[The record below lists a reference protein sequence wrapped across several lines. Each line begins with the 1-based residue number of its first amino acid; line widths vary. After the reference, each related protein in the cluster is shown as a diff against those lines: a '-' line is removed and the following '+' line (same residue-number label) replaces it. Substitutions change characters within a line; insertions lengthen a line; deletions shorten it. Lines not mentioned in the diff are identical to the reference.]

1 MTDEATP
8 PSPAG
13 AAPKPAQ
20 LSEEFYFR
28 VNDILERAKRIED
41 RFDTHHAGMVMLHAF
56 ARYSAHHYLRT
67 EKDDVQSSREAFALY
82 IARSVDELVMGHIR
96 HLGGEPKAATGA
108 EPAAE

>member
-1 MTDEATP
+1 MTEESTPLP
-8 PSPAG
+8 PSG
-13 AAPKPAQ
+13 DAPKPAQ

-41 RFDTHHAGMVMLHAF
+41 RYDTHHAGMVMLHAF

-67 EKDDVQSSREAFALY
+67 EKDDRQESREAFALY
-82 IARSVDELVMGHIR
+82 IAQTAEELVMGHIR
-96 HLGGEPKAATGA
+96 HLRGEPKAAEGA